1 MTEPDRI
8 RVMIVDDH
16 DIVRGGIR
24 FLLLAFE
31 DIELV
36 GEARG
41 GEEAL
46 DTCEQ
51 VQPDVVLMDM
61 VMPDMDGVTSTRTLR
76 ERYPQVRVLVLT
88 TFHEDG
94 MVQRAM
100 QAGAIGYV
108 LKDISP
114 HELAEAIRAARA
126 GRPTLAVEAV
136 QALVHA
142 ADPSPKLGDDLSVRE
157 REVLALMV
165 EGLSNAQIG
174 ERLVI
179 STATAKYHVRGI
191 LAKLGASTRSEAMAI
206 AWQHNLVTRPDKL

>member
-1 MTEPDRI
+1 MNEPDRI

-46 DTCEQ
+46 GACEQ

-61 VMPDMDGVTSTRTLR
+61 VMPGMDGVAATQALR
-76 ERYPQVRVLVLT
+76 ERYPHVRVLVLT
-88 TFHEDG
+88 TFHEDD

-108 LKDISP
+108 LKDIAP
-114 HELAEAIRAARA
+114 HELAEAIRAAYA

-142 ADPSPKLGDDLSVRE
+142 ADPSPRPGDDLSARE

-165 EGLSNAQIG
+165 EGLSNAQIA

-206 AWQHNLVTRPDKL
+206 AWQHNLVPR

>member
-1 MTEPDRI
+1 MSEPDRI

-46 DTCEQ
+46 SACEQ

-61 VMPDMDGVTSTRTLR
+61 VMPDMDGVTATQTLR
-76 ERYPQVRVLVLT
+76 DRCPQVQVLVLT
-88 TFHEDG
+88 TFYEED
-94 MVQRAM
+94 MVQRAL

-114 HELAEAIRAARA
+114 QALADAIRAASD
-126 GRPTLAVEAV
+126 GRPTLAAEAV

-142 ADPSPKLGDDLSVRE
+142 ADPSPRLGDDLSVRE

-165 EGLSNAQIG
+165 EGLSNAQIA

-191 LAKLGASTRSEAMAI
+191 LAKLGASTRSEAMAL
-206 AWQHNLVTRPDKL
+206 AWQHNLVPK

>member
-1 MTEPDRI
+1 MSEPDRI

-46 DTCEQ
+46 GACER

-61 VMPDMDGVTSTRTLR
+61 VMPDMDGVKVTQALLKRH
-76 ERYPQVRVLVLT
+76 PQVQVLVLT
-88 TFHEDG
+88 TFYEDDL
-94 MVQRAM
+94 VQRAM
-100 QAGAIGYV
+100 QAGAIGYL

-114 HELAEAIRAARA
+114 QELADAIRAASD
-126 GRPTLAVEAV
+126 GRPTLAAEAV

-165 EGLSNAQIG
+165 EGLSNAQIA

-191 LAKLGASTRSEAMAI
+191 LAKLGASTRSEAMAL
-206 AWQHNLVTRPDKL
+206 AWQHNLVPR

>member
-1 MTEPDRI
+1 
-8 RVMIVDDH
+8 MIVDDH

-24 FLLLAFE
+24 FLLLAFD

-46 DTCEQ
+46 GTCER
-51 VQPDVVLMDM
+51 VRPDVVLMDI
-61 VMPDMDGVTSTRTLR
+61 VMPHMDGVAATQALR
-76 ERYPQVRVLVLT
+76 ERHPGVQVLVLT
-88 TFHEDG
+88 TFHEDD

-114 HELAEAIRAARA
+114 HELAEAIRAAYA
-126 GRPTLAVEAV
+126 GRPTLAAEAV

-142 ADPSPKLGDDLSVRE
+142 AAPSPKLGDDLSARE

-191 LAKLGASTRSEAMAI
+191 LAKLGASTRSEAMAL
-206 AWQHNLVTRPDKL
+206 AWQHNLVPR

>member
-1 MTEPDRI
+1 MSEPDRI

-24 FLLLAFE
+24 FLLLAFD

-46 DTCEQ
+46 GACEQ
-51 VQPDVVLMDM
+51 AQPDVVLMDM
-61 VMPDMDGVTSTRTLR
+61 VMPDMDGVAATQALR
-76 ERYPQVRVLVLT
+76 ERYPQVQVLVLT
-88 TFHEDG
+88 TFHEDD
-94 MVQRAM
+94 MVQRAL

-114 HELAEAIRAARA
+114 RELADAIRAAHA
-126 GRPTLAVEAV
+126 GRPTLAAEAV
-136 QALVHA
+136 QALVQA
-142 ADPSPKLGDDLSVRE
+142 ADPSPKLGDDLSLRE

-179 STATAKYHVRGI
+179 STTTAKYHVRGI
-191 LAKLGASTRSEAMAI
+191 LAKLGASTRSEAMAL
-206 AWQHNLVTRPDKL
+206 AWQHNLVHR